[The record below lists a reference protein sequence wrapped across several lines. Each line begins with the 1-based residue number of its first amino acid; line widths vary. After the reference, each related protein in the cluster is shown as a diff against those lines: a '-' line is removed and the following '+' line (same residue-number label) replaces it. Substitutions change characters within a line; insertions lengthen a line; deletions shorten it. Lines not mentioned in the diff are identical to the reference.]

1 MESSTAVVLGLMA
14 VAVVLFVSDRLR
26 SDMVAMIIL
35 GALLVTGI
43 ITPEEGFSGFGHP
56 ATVAVAAMFV
66 LSAGLERTGA
76 VAGVGELL
84 GGLGQRSPRGA
95 LIAMMLAIGVISAF
109 INNTAAVAILL
120 PPVLTMARRI
130 ETSPSKLLIP
140 LSFASLFGGS
150 CTLIGTSTNLLVSSM
165 CEQFD
170 QPPIGMFEL
179 SGVGIALAAA
189 GLIYM
194 STIGSRLLPDRGRGA
209 DLTEEFDVGSY
220 LTELEIVPGSEMVGA
235 TVGKSALSETDVDVL
250 AVVRHG
256 QTMTLP
262 QVNTVFE
269 EGDVLWVRSDLA
281 AMRTLRAADWIH
293 IRHGRKW
300 QDQGLEAD
308 DATIIEAVVAPGSTL
323 IGKSLIDSDFRNR
336 FGATVLAIR
345 HHDEIRHDRLA
356 TTPLSA
362 GDALLIESPKSQLS
376 RLRRRR
382 EFVVVSDV
390 GPLDEKPRRRLTA
403 ALIVAGVVVAA
414 ATGVAHISAAALV
427 GAILLILTGSLRLDE
442 AYRAVDW
449 QVVFL
454 LGGILPL
461 GIALQKTG
469 GADML
474 ANLLITWVG
483 GHGPVAILAALYLVT
498 TVLTAFMSN
507 TATAALL
514 VPIAV
519 TTAASLGIEPRPL
532 LIAIAFGA
540 SASFMTPVGYQTNL
554 LVYGPGSYRFSD
566 YVKVGVPLTIIFW
579 VMATLLIPLVWP
591 F

>member
-1 MESSTAVVLGLMA
+1 MDVSTVVVLGLMV
-14 VAVVLFVSDRLR
+14 VAVILFVSDKLR

-35 GALLVTGI
+35 GALLLSGI
-43 ITPEEGFSGFGHP
+43 ISPEEGFSGFGHP

-76 VAGVGELL
+76 VAGVGEWL
-84 GGLGQRSPRGA
+84 GGLGRKSPLGA
-95 LIAMMLAIGVISAF
+95 LIGMMVAIGTISAF

-165 CEQFD
+165 IEAHGR
-170 QPPIGMFEL
+170 PAIGMFEL
-179 SGVGIALAAA
+179 SGVGIVLAVV

-194 STIGSRLLPDRGRGA
+194 ATIGYRLLPDRGHGA

-220 LTELEIVPGSEMVGA
+220 LTELEVVPGSKLIGA
-235 TVGKSALSETDVDVL
+235 TVGSSALSEIDIDIL
-250 AVVRHG
+250 AVVRQG
-256 QTMTLP
+256 RTMTLP
-262 QVNTVFE
+262 KINTVFE
-269 EGDVLWVRSDLA
+269 EDDVLWVRSDLN
-281 AMRTLRAADWIH
+281 AMKTLRAVDWVG

-300 QDQGLEAD
+300 QDQGLEAT
-308 DATIIEAVVAPGSTL
+308 DATIIEAVVAPGSVL
-323 IGKSLIDSDFRNR
+323 IGKSLQESNFRNR

-345 HHDEIRHDRLA
+345 HHDHIRHSRLA

-362 GDALLIESPKSQLS
+362 GDALLIETPKNQLS

-390 GPLDEKPRRRLTA
+390 GPLDEQPRRRWPA
-403 ALIVAGVVVAA
+403 MLIVAGVVAA
-414 ATGVAHISAAALV
+414 AASGAVHISAAALA
-427 GAILLILTGSLRLDE
+427 GAILLILTGSLRLEE
-442 AYRAVDW
+442 AYRAIDW

-461 GIALQKTG
+461 GIALEKTG
-469 GADML
+469 GADLL
-474 ANLLITWVG
+474 ANLLIEWVG
-483 GHGPVAILAALYLVT
+483 SFGPMAILAALYLVT

-514 VPIAV
+514 IPIAL
-519 TTAASLGIEPRPL
+519 TAASSLGIDPRPL
-532 LIAIAFGA
+532 IIAIAFGA

-566 YVKVGVPLTIIFW
+566 YMKVGVPLTLIFW
-579 VMATLLIPLVWP
+579 VLATLLIPIVWP

>member
-1 MESSTAVVLGLMA
+1 MDPATIVVLGLMLLA
-14 VAVVLFVSDRLR
+14 VALFVSDRLR
-26 SDMVAMIIL
+26 SDVVAMIIL
-35 GALLVTGI
+35 GVLLLSGI

-95 LIAMMLAIGVISAF
+95 LIAMMVVIGGLSAF
-109 INNTAAVAILL
+109 INNTAAVAVLL
-120 PPVLTMARRI
+120 PSVMAMARRLG
-130 ETSPSKLLIP
+130 TSPSKLLIP

-165 CEQFD
+165 IEVHG

-179 SGVGIALAAA
+179 TPVGIVLAAA
-189 GLIYM
+189 GLFYM
-194 STIGSRLLPDRGRGA
+194 ATLGSRLLPDRGRAA

-220 LTELEIVPGSEMVGA
+220 LTELEIIPGSQLIGA
-235 TVGKSALSETDVDVL
+235 TVGRSLLSEIDVDVL

-256 QTMTLP
+256 RTMTLP
-262 QVNTVFE
+262 KTNTLYE
-269 EGDVLWVRSDLA
+269 EGDVLWVRSDLTS
-281 AMRTLRAADWIH
+281 MRALRAADWIH
-293 IRHGRKW
+293 IRPGRKW
-300 QDQGLEAD
+300 VDESLEAG
-308 DATIIEAVVAPGSTL
+308 DATIIEAVVAPGSPLT
-323 IGKSLIDSDFRNR
+323 GKSLEQSDFRNR
-336 FGATVLAIR
+336 YGATVLAIR
-345 HHDEIRHDRLA
+345 HHDEIRHSRLA
-356 TTPLSA
+356 KTPLKA
-362 GDALLIESPKSQLS
+362 GDAILIEAPRSQVPA
-376 RLRRRR
+376 LRRRR

-390 GPLDEKPRRRLTA
+390 GSLDEPPRRRFVAVAIVVGVIVTA
-403 ALIVAGVVVAA
+403 ASGL
-414 ATGVAHISAAALV
+414 AHISAAALG
-427 GAILLILTGSLRLDE
+427 GAMLLVLTGCLRVDQ
-442 AYRAVDW
+442 AYRAIDW

-461 GIALQKTG
+461 GIALEKTG
-469 GADML
+469 GADLL
-474 ANLLITWVG
+474 ADGLIDGVG
-483 GHGPVAILAALYLVT
+483 AYGPLAILASVYLVT

-514 VPIAV
+514 VPIAL
-519 TTAASLGIEPRPL
+519 TTAASVGIDPRPL
-532 LIAIAFGA
+532 LIAITFGA

-566 YVKVGVPLTIIFW
+566 YMKVGVPLTLIFW
-579 VMATLLIPLVWP
+579 ALATLLIPVVWK

>member
-1 MESSTAVVLGLMA
+1 MATSTAVVLGLMA
-14 VAVVLFVSDRLR
+14 LAVGLFVSDRLR

-35 GALLVTGI
+35 GALLFTGI

-76 VAGVGELL
+76 VASVGELL
-84 GGLGQRSPRGA
+84 GGLGRRSPRGA
-95 LIAMMLAIGVISAF
+95 LIAMMFAIAVVSAF

-120 PPVLTMARRI
+120 PSVLTMARRI
-130 ETSPSKLLIP
+130 DVSPSKLLIP

-150 CTLIGTSTNLLVSSM
+150 CTLIGTSTNLLVSSL
-165 CEQFD
+165 CEEFGQA
-170 QPPIGMFEL
+170 PIRMFEL
-179 SGVGIALAAA
+179 SGVGVALAVA

-194 STIGSRLLPDRGRGA
+194 ATIGSRLLPDRGHGA

-220 LTELEIVPGSEMVGA
+220 LTELEIVPGSKLVGA
-235 TVGKSALSETDVDVL
+235 TVGNCALSKTDVDVL
-250 AVVRHG
+250 AVVRQG

-262 QVNTVFE
+262 QVNTVLE
-269 EGDVLWVRSDLA
+269 ENDVLWVRSDLN
-281 AMRTLRAADWIH
+281 AMRTLRAADWIR
-293 IRHGRKW
+293 IRHGRTW
-300 QDQGLEAD
+300 RDRGLEAD
-308 DATIIEAVVAPGSTL
+308 DATIIEAVVAPGSSL
-323 IGKSLIDSDFRNR
+323 IGKSLVDSDFRNR

-356 TTPLSA
+356 TTPLAA
-362 GDALLIESPKSQLS
+362 GDALLIESPRSQLP
-376 RLRRRR
+376 LLKRRR

-390 GPLDEKPRRRLTA
+390 GPLDDKPRRRVTA
-403 ALIVAGVVVAA
+403 VLIIAGVILAA
-414 ATGVAHISAAALV
+414 ATGAAHISAAALV
-427 GAILLILTGSLRLDE
+427 GAVLLILTGSLRLDE

-454 LGGILPL
+454 LAGILPL

-474 ANLLITWVG
+474 ANLLIDGVG
-483 GHGPVAILAALYLVT
+483 RYGPVAILAALYLVT

-519 TTAASLGIEPRPL
+519 TAAAGLGIDPRPL

-566 YVKVGVPLTIIFW
+566 YIKVGVPLTLVFW
-579 VMATLLIPLVWP
+579 ALAVVLIPVVWP

>member
-1 MESSTAVVLGLMA
+1 MDASTTFVLGLMV

-26 SDMVAMIIL
+26 SDLVAMIIL
-35 GALLVTGI
+35 GALLLSGI
-43 ITPEEGFSGFGHP
+43 ITPVEGFSGFGHP

-76 VAGVGELL
+76 VAGVGEILARL
-84 GGLGQRSPRGA
+84 GRRSPRGA
-95 LIAMMLAIGVISAF
+95 LVGMMGAIGTISAF

-130 ETSPSKLLIP
+130 RTSPSKLLIP
-140 LSFASLFGGS
+140 LSFASIFGGI

-165 CEQFD
+165 AEQHG

-179 SGVGIALAAA
+179 TGVGLALAFA

-194 STIGSRLLPDRGRGA
+194 ATLGSRLLPDRGHGA

-220 LTELEIVPGSEMVGA
+220 LTELEIVPGSKLIGA
-235 TVGKSALSETDVDVL
+235 TVGSCALTETEVDVL
-250 AVVRHG
+250 AVVRQG

-262 QVNTVFE
+262 QVNSVLE
-269 EGDVLWVRSDLA
+269 EGDVLWVRTDLD
-281 AMRTLRAADWIH
+281 AMKTLRAADWIK
-293 IRHGRKW
+293 IRHGRRW
-300 QDQGLEAD
+300 EDRGLEAT
-308 DATIIEAVVAPGSTL
+308 DATIIEAVVAPGSSL
-323 IGKSLIDSDFRNR
+323 AGKSLKETGFRNR

-345 HHDEIRHDRLA
+345 HHDHIQHSRLA

-362 GDALLIESPKSQLS
+362 GDALLIEAPRDQIARLKSQ
-376 RLRRRR
+376 R

-390 GPLDEKPRRRLTA
+390 GSLDEHPRRKITA
-403 ALIVAGVVVAA
+403 MIIVAGVIIAA
-414 ATGVAHISAAALV
+414 ASGAVHIAAAALT
-427 GAILLILTGSLRLDE
+427 GAILLVLTGSLALEE

-461 GIALQKTG
+461 GIALEKTG
-469 GADML
+469 GADLL
-474 ANLLITWVG
+474 AEGLIDGVG
-483 GHGPVAILAALYLVT
+483 GYGPMAILAALYMAT
-498 TVLTAFMSN
+498 TLLTAFMSN

-514 VPIAV
+514 VPIAI
-519 TTAASLGIEPRPL
+519 TAASSLGIDPRPL

-540 SASFMTPVGYQTNL
+540 SASFITPVGYQTNL

-566 YVKVGVPLTIIFW
+566 YIKVGLPLTLIFW
-579 VMATLLIPLVWP
+579 LIATLLIPIAWP

>member
-1 MESSTAVVLGLMA
+1 MATSTAVVLGLMA
-14 VAVVLFVSDRLR
+14 LAVVLFVSDRLR

-35 GALLVTGI
+35 GVLLLTGI
-43 ITPEEGFSGFGHP
+43 ISPEEGFSGFGHP

-76 VAGVGELL
+76 VASVGELL
-84 GGLGQRSPRGA
+84 GGLGQRSPRTA
-95 LIAMMLAIGVISAF
+95 LLAMMLAIGVVSAF
-109 INNTAAVAILL
+109 INNTAAVAVLL
-120 PPVLTMARRI
+120 PSVLTMARRS

-150 CTLIGTSTNLLVSSM
+150 CTLIGTSTNLLVSSL
-165 CEQFD
+165 CEQYG
-170 QPPIGMFEL
+170 QAPIRMFEL

-194 STIGSRLLPDRGRGA
+194 ATIGSRLLPDRGHGA
-209 DLTEEFDVGSY
+209 DLTDEFDVGSY
-220 LTELEIVPGSEMVGA
+220 LTELEIVPGSKLVGA
-235 TVGKSALSETDVDVL
+235 TVGSSALSETDVDIL
-250 AVVRHG
+250 AVVRQG

-269 EGDVLWVRSDLA
+269 EGDVLWVRSDLT

-293 IRHGRKW
+293 IRHGRTW
-300 QDQGLEAD
+300 RDQGLEAD
-308 DATIIEAVVAPGSTL
+308 DATIIEAVVAPGSSL
-323 IGKSLIDSDFRNR
+323 IGKNLIDADFRNR

-356 TTPLSA
+356 ETPLAA
-362 GDALLIESPKSQLS
+362 GDALLIESPKSQLA
-376 RLRRRR
+376 RLKRRR

-390 GPLDEKPRRRLTA
+390 GPLDEKPRRRITA
-403 ALIVAGVVVAA
+403 VLIVAGVIVAA
-414 ATGVAHISAAALV
+414 ATGAAHISAAALV

-454 LGGILPL
+454 LAGILPL

-474 ANLLITWVG
+474 ADLLINGVG
-483 GHGPVAILAALYLVT
+483 SYGPVAILAALYLVT

-519 TTAASLGIEPRPL
+519 TAAAGLAIDPRPL

-566 YVKVGVPLTIIFW
+566 YLKVGLPLTLIFW
-579 VMATLLIPLVWP
+579 VMATLLIPLVWR